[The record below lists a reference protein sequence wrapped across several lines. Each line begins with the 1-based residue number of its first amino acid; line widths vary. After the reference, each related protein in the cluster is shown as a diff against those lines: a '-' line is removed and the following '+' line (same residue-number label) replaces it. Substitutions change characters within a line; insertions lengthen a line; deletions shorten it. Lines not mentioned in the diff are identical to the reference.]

1 MKIIEYFK
9 QLLNGTPDN
18 YDAIEYEGDWWT
30 WAKVRSCTNM
40 LENALIEAGIKSSE
54 RIGLILENRPE
65 HIATTLKLL
74 TKNMPIV
81 VLNPL
86 QPTSRLI
93 ENITRLDIKIII
105 AGTALLADKKLLE
118 EIIKNRMIFKLS
130 QSGETFLIS
139 NNNSNRTN
147 KINDQNIA
155 IEMPTSGTTGTPKQ
169 VKLTYQQLDNAV
181 TASVQVPKDKTLL
194 MESVS
199 LVSMPMVHISGLWGV
214 LSALYTGRK
223 IVLMSKFALMPWIE
237 AVERYKIRAT
247 FLVPTALYD
256 LLNSN
261 VPPEKL
267 HSLKIITTGSTS
279 CSPKLIE
286 QFFLRYGIRIL
297 ATYGATEFAG
307 AIAGW
312 DSALH
317 EKWWNK
323 KAGSA
328 GKTYSGIKIRITG
341 ESGAEL
347 SAGQK
352 GYLEVLTKPNW
363 LVNQYEWVRT
373 NDLANID
380 SDGFLWILGRKDNII
395 TRGGFKI
402 QTEKIKNLLE
412 THPSV
417 KEAAVIAIPDTRLGS
432 IPIAVIEILPKYP
445 VPSIDELVNLCRREL
460 LPYERPSHLLIVDK
474 LPRTPSS
481 KIDQVEL
488 LNMTVTSLKKR
499 PIANNSYQG

>member
-9 QLLNGTPDN
+9 QLLNESPDN
-18 YDAIEYEGDWWT
+18 YDAIEYEGYWWT

-40 LENALIEAGIKSSE
+40 LENKLIDAGIKPSE

-65 HIATTLKLL
+65 HIATILKLL
-74 TKNMPIV
+74 TKNIPIV

-93 ENITRLDIKIII
+93 ENIKRLDIKIII
-105 AGTALLADKKLLE
+105 AGTTLLADKKLLE
-118 EIIKNRMIFKLS
+118 GIIKDRIIFKLNH
-130 QSGETFLIS
+130 SGEALLIS
-139 NNNSNRTN
+139 NNNRNRPNT
-147 KINDQNIA
+147 INVPNIA

-169 VKLTYQQLDNAV
+169 IKLTYQQLNDAV
-181 TASVQVPKDKTLL
+181 TASVQLPKNKTLL

-199 LVSMPMVHISGLWGV
+199 LVSMPIIHISGLWGV

-223 IVLMSKFALMPWIE
+223 IVLMPKFVLGPWIE
-237 AVERYKIRAT
+237 AVERYQIRAT
-247 FLVPTALYD
+247 FLVPAALYD

-261 VPPEKL
+261 FPSEKL
-267 HSLKIITTGSTS
+267 HSLKIITTGSTH
-279 CSPKLIE
+279 CSAELIE
-286 QFFLRYGIRIL
+286 QFYLRYGIRIL

-312 DSALH
+312 DSDLH

-328 GKTYSGIKIRITG
+328 GRTYSGIKIRITG

-347 SAGQK
+347 STGQK
-352 GYLEVLTKPNW
+352 GYLEVLTKPSLPSNK
-363 LVNQYEWVRT
+363 YEWVRT
-373 NDLANID
+373 NDIANID
-380 SDGFLWILGRKDNII
+380 ADGFLWILGRKDNII

-417 KEAAVIAIPDTRLGS
+417 KEAAVVAIPDMRLGS

-445 VPSIDELVNLCRREL
+445 VPSIDEFIILCRREL
-460 LPYERPSHLLIVDK
+460 LPYERPKHLLIVDK

-481 KIDQVEL
+481 KINQVEL
-488 LNMTVTSLKKR
+488 LNMAVTSLNKIS
-499 PIANNSYQG
+499 IADNSC